1 MWFKHRAWIP
11 IAWLLSLS
19 NLGAVW
25 FAALPGEPWHATTHA
40 LLAVLFAVGARQLMT
55 RRVSSPIDES
65 RADRLEQG
73 IDVIAL
79 EVEKI
84 SEGQRYVTKILNEK
98 LAASIGPGKL
108 RRWRLSARMPLP
120 FACATRSGSPCD
132 GASLALGAAPIPPS
146 P

>member
-11 IAWLLSLS
+11 IAWILALA

-40 LLAVLFAVGARQLMT
+40 LLAVLFAVGAGHLMT
-55 RRVSSPIDES
+55 RRLAPPIDES
-65 RADRLEQG
+65 RVDRLQRG

-79 EVEKI
+79 EVERI

-98 LAASIGPGKL
+98 LAPSIGPAEAQAMAVE
-108 RRWRLSARMPLP
+108 RQDPAAARV
-120 FACATRSGSPCD
+120 RD
-132 GASLALGAAPIPPS
+132 KER
-146 P
+146 

>member
-1 MWFKHRAWIP
+1 VEALVWFKHRAWIP

-19 NLGAVW
+19 NVGAVW

-65 RADRLEQG
+65 RADRLQQG

-79 EVEKI
+79 EVERI
-84 SEGQRYVTKILNEK
+84 SEGQRYVTKVLNEK
-98 LAASIGPGKL
+98 LAASIGPGEAQAMAVE
-108 RRWRLSARMPLP
+108 RQDAAAVRMRDKEP
-120 FACATRSGSPCD
+120 
-132 GASLALGAAPIPPS
+132 
-146 P
+146 

>member
-1 MWFKHRAWIP
+1 VWFKHRAWIP

-98 LAASIGPGKL
+98 LAASIGPGEAQAMAVE
-108 RRWRLSARMPLP
+108 RQ
-120 FACATRSGSPCD
+120 D
-132 GASLALGAAPIPPS
+132 AAAVRVRDKER
-146 P
+146 

>member
-25 FAALPGEPWHATTHA
+25 FAAQPGEPWHATTHA

-65 RADRLEQG
+65 RADRLQQG

-98 LAASIGPGKL
+98 LAASIGPGEAQAMAVE
-108 RRWRLSARMPLP
+108 RQ
-120 FACATRSGSPCD
+120 D
-132 GASLALGAAPIPPS
+132 AAAVHVRDKER
-146 P
+146 